1 VGKRALSDGLSRRAS
16 KVWRSDQ
23 AAISVLAVTEAPT
36 ELEPLVVALGESGL
50 ALEISR
56 HRPGVLSP
64 DALRR
69 HGVVLLDDRL
79 GDATP
84 LQVVRSIRKHSDI
97 AIVVVTA
104 SDTEDAVVDLIEA
117 GADQCMP
124 KPVRVRELV
133 ARIRAAARRAS
144 APPAEPAA
152 IQIGDVRLDPSGR
165 VVSVR
170 GRSVELT
177 VKEFDLLHLLVAN
190 AGQTLTRRLLI
201 DRLWRGDASEG
212 KTLDVFIRRIRT
224 KIEDDPS
231 HPTRIVTTRKVGYRY
246 QRPPTS

>member
-1 VGKRALSDGLSRRAS
+1 
-16 KVWRSDQ
+16 VWRSDQ
-23 AAISVLAVTEAPT
+23 TAISVLAVTEAPA
-36 ELEPLVVALGESGL
+36 ELEPLVAALGGSGL
-50 ALEISR
+50 ALEVFQ

-64 DALRR
+64 DVLRR
-69 HGVVLLDDRL
+69 YGVVLLDDGL
-79 GDATP
+79 GGSTP
-84 LQVVRSIRKHSDI
+84 LELVRSIRKHSDI

-104 SDTEDAVVDLIEA
+104 SDSEDAVVDVLEA
-117 GADQCMP
+117 GADQCMS
-124 KPVRVRELV
+124 KPVRVRELA
-133 ARIRAAARRAS
+133 ARTRAAVRRAS

-152 IQIGDVRLDPSGR
+152 IQVGDLRLDPSGH

-170 GRSVELT
+170 GRNVDLT

-201 DRLWRGDASEG
+201 DRLWRGEATEG
-212 KTLDVFIRRIRT
+212 KTLDVFIRRIRA

-246 QRPPTS
+246 QRPPTG